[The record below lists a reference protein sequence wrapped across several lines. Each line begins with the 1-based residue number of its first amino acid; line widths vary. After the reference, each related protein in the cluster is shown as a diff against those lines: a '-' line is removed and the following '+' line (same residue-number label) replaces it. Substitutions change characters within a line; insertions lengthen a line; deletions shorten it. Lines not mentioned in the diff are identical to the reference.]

1 MKKLLCIIA
10 AAFLSVAAFAQAD
23 HAKYYIEGDF
33 TITRGSQN
41 QFVYTLSNITSRGI
55 TFDSTETTI
64 TGQVEGDESISFT
77 FAKASTDYP
86 GGFDEGLKFW
96 KWQSDGK
103 DYSWQRDS
111 EVKDAQQ
118 NFKSDGLMVVMLI
131 LDCSTSLGEAN
142 FDKLKNAAVKFIDIM
157 YNAAPNGNV
166 RLGIMGFNTM
176 KNTDK
181 MVYDIQPLTAETR
194 NEMLNFIHG
203 LTLYN
208 NTSLYYAMH
217 KGSDLIGNYVS
228 ALSQE
233 DREKYDYSCMVSF
246 TDGYDNHS
254 ADERIGIPDK
264 GLDNPYFQYVRDN
277 VVNKLVGG
285 KELKSYII
293 AIKGNDVSEDNKLY
307 QTVFKG
313 LASEEPFLLSDFSQL
328 ESQFETMAQELMKRW
343 QNLTCYVPAA
353 YKGKV
358 RWTLGD
364 AKEEKVKT
372 KEPEQPKV
380 ESNSGKVV
388 WGVNA
393 NANFEI
399 ATKESVFYPGLGIGF
414 DFSIPMEKLAAGGF
428 VGLKYDI
435 AGPFHISFGPQ
446 MVVAKNYNKESQK
459 NFIAG
464 LALDLRCNTTTAP
477 GKKNKDS
484 NWTKDNFGAG
494 VLFRLGMTFPKR
506 VYGTVDFSVGG
517 FSSQLGGPVEGD
529 APTTNPSSAPSDI
542 NIVTSPTRA
551 YYNFAVTIGYRF

>member
-1 MKKLLCIIA
+1 MKKLLCLMA
-10 AAFLSVAAFAQAD
+10 AAFLSVASFAQAD

-33 TITRGSQN
+33 NITRGSQN
-41 QFVYTLSNITSRGI
+41 QFVYTLSNVTSRGI
-55 TFDSTETTI
+55 TFDSAKTI

-77 FAKASTDYP
+77 FEKANTDYP
-86 GGFDEGLKFW
+86 GGFGEGLKFW

-118 NFKSDGLMVVMLI
+118 NFKSDGMMVVMLI
-131 LDCSTSLGEAN
+131 LDCSTSLGETN
-142 FDKLKNAAVKFIDIM
+142 FAKLQNAAVKFIDIL
-157 YNAAPNGNV
+157 YNASPNGNV

-181 MVYDIQPLTAETR
+181 MILDIQPLTAETR
-194 NEMLNFIHG
+194 NEMLDFIHG

-217 KGSDLIGNYVS
+217 KGSDLIGTYVS

-313 LASEEPFLLSDFSQL
+313 LASDEPFLLSDFSQL

-364 AKEEKVKT
+364 AKEEKVKA
-372 KEPEQPKV
+372 KEPETQKEP
-380 ESNSGKVV
+380 ENGKVV

-399 ATKESVFYPGLGIGF
+399 ATKKSVFYPGLGIGF
-414 DFSIPMEKLAAGGF
+414 DFSIPLEKLAAGGF

-435 AGPFHISFGPQ
+435 AGPVHISLGPQ
-446 MVVAKNYNKESQK
+446 VVAKNYNKESQK

-477 GKKNKDS
+477 GKKNKEEYK
-484 NWTKDNFGAG
+484 WQKDNFGAG
-494 VLFRLGMTFPKR
+494 VMFRLGMTFPKR
-506 VYGTVDFSVGG
+506 VYGTIDFSVGG

-529 APTTNPSSAPSDI
+529 APTTDPSADPSDI
-542 NIVTSPTRA
+542 EIVKSPTRA
-551 YYNFAVTIGYRF
+551 YFNFAVTIGYRF